1 MLDQLDYY
9 GMSSKYNCSDD
20 SESSPEAEDTIESHS
35 SEGYTANID
44 PEPE

>member
-20 SESSPEAEDTIESHS
+20 SESSPAAEDMMESHS
-35 SEGYTANID
+35 SEGYTANDD
-44 PEPE
+44 PVPE